1 MRCKSRVKYLL
12 PWSILHNLN
21 TCSPMWKRKGSN
33 SLRNSGETIYV
44 DWTERLVS
52 CFVGWATCKPYFS
65 QYRHLWC
72 FAEKSGDI
80 FFFKRTT
87 SPSTW
92 LNDERVCLDNLFGGE
107 LISCLLHMIYINR
120 SIYARGKRKDW
131 HISRGDVSRIVLHW

>member
-1 MRCKSRVKYLL
+1 MRCKPRVKYLL

-80 FFFKRTT
+80 LFFQE
-87 SPSTW
+87 
-92 LNDERVCLDNLFGGE
+92 NH
-107 LISCLLHMIYINR
+107 IAINVADWW
-120 SIYARGKRKDW
+120 AR
-131 HISRGDVSRIVLHW
+131 VSRQPIRWWIDLLFVSYDIYKPRYIHPRQVEGLAY